1 MPPIG
6 CIIGIPIIMLDDD
19 ELVVVVVDVDEEDIM
34 PIGCIIGI
42 GGYIIPMPPIIGWGI
57 AGIGIPPMGI
67 IPMPPP
73 IIGFCCI

>member
-6 CIIGIPIIMLDDD
+6 CIIGIPPIIIDDD
-19 ELVVVVVDVDEEDIM
+19 EDEVVVVVVEELIM

-42 GGYIIPMPPIIGWGI
+42 GGYIMPGMPPIIGI

-67 IPMPPP
+67 IPIPP
-73 IIGFCCI
+73 IIGCCI